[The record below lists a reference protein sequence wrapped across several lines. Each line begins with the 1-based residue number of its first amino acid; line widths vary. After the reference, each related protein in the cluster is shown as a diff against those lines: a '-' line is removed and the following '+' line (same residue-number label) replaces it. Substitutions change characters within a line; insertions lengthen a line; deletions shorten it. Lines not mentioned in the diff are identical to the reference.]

1 MSLIQQMYDLVLL
14 DQNIRGLSGRLDVA
28 SRRFA
33 FQQDKSTQLQ
43 HQQAEMDHQFKHAQ
57 VKVSELEKQ
66 TAEIDERIE
75 RQRQQMNTVN
85 NNKEYSSLLIEINT
99 LKSEKGKVEDQT
111 LEQMTQVEAMRQELS
126 GIADRIGDQQ
136 KLVIV
141 AESEVEECRSEVG
154 DTLDRL
160 MKERTEAKQQLPSKM
175 RDTFDR
181 LVRMHDGDA
190 VASVVEENRRT
201 HEYSCG
207 GCYLAIPVETVSTL
221 MSSDDIVVCTN
232 CNRMLMLDQNLKT
245 SLVK

>member
-1 MSLIQQMYDLVLL
+1 MSQIQQMYDLVLL
-14 DQNIRGLSGRLDVA
+14 DQKIRGISGRLDVA
-28 SRRFA
+28 GRRLA
-33 FQQDKSTQLQ
+33 FQQDKITQLQ
-43 HQQAEMDHQFKHAQ
+43 QQHTEMDQQFKHAQ

-66 TAEIDERIE
+66 TVEIDERIE
-75 RQRQQMNTVN
+75 RQRQQMNTVD

-99 LKSEKGKVEDQT
+99 LKDEKGKVEDQA
-111 LEQMTQVEAMRQELS
+111 LEQMTQVESMGQELG
-126 GIADRIGDQQ
+126 GISDRVGDQQ
-136 KLVIV
+136 KLVTV
-141 AESEVEECRSEVG
+141 AELEVEECRSEIG

-160 MKERTEAKQQLPSKM
+160 TKERTEAQQQLPSKM

-181 LVRMHDGDA
+181 LVHMHDGDA

-201 HEYSCG
+201 REYSCG

>member
-1 MSLIQQMYDLVLL
+1 MSQIQQMYDLVLL
-14 DQNIRGLSGRLDVA
+14 DQKIRGISGRLDAA
-28 SRRFA
+28 SRRLD
-33 FQQDKSTQLQ
+33 FQQDKITQLQ
-43 HQQAEMDHQFKHAQ
+43 QQRAEMDQQFKHAQ

-66 TAEIDERIE
+66 TAEIDERVE

-99 LKSEKGKVEDQT
+99 LKNEKGKVEDQA
-111 LEQMTQVEAMRQELS
+111 LEQMTQVEATRQELS
-126 GIADRIGDQQ
+126 GIADRVGDQQ
-136 KLVIV
+136 KLVTV
-141 AESEVEECRSEVG
+141 AELEVEECRSEVG

-160 MKERTEAKQQLPSKM
+160 TKERTEAQQQLPSKM
-175 RDTFDR
+175 RDTLDR

-201 HEYSCG
+201 REYSCG

-221 MSSDDIVVCTN
+221 MSSDGIVVCTN

>member
-1 MSLIQQMYDLVLL
+1 MSQIQQMYDLVLL
-14 DQNIRGLSGRLDVA
+14 DQKIRGISGRLDAA
-28 SRRFA
+28 SRRLA
-33 FQQDKSTQLQ
+33 FQQDKITQLQ
-43 HQQAEMDHQFKHAQ
+43 QQRVEMDQQFKHAQ

-66 TAEIDERIE
+66 TAEIDERVE

-99 LKSEKGKVEDQT
+99 LKNEKGKVEDQA

-126 GIADRIGDQQ
+126 GIADRVGDQQ
-136 KLVIV
+136 KLVTV
-141 AESEVEECRSEVG
+141 AELEVEECRSEVG

-160 MKERTEAKQQLPSKM
+160 TKERTEAQQQLPSKM
-175 RDTFDR
+175 RDTLDR

-201 HEYSCG
+201 REYSCG

-221 MSSDDIVVCTN
+221 MSSDGIVVCTN